1 MSADMYTENPLQILV
16 LVGKKQN
23 GLFLRLRIG
32 FDVVEINAG
41 VTGVKGCVALG
52 VRRSVKMPA

>member
-1 MSADMYTENPLQILV
+1 MLWKSIAL
-16 LVGKKQN
+16 
-23 GLFLRLRIG
+23 
-32 FDVVEINAG
+32 NAG